1 MNAITSDLMKQM
13 DKVVGQKLRELR
25 TQQGMTQQDLAA
37 VLGLS
42 YQQVQ
47 KYESGT
53 NRISAGK
60 LYFFAKALGVKVS
73 DFYESKHF
81 QEMDNSIDRA
91 KIRDRIADFDGLTQ
105 DVKLALSNLIQT
117 IK

>member
-13 DKVVGQKLRELR
+13 DKIVGQKLRELR

-37 VLGLS
+37 VLDLS

-60 LYFFAKALGVKVS
+60 LYFFAKALGAKVS
-73 DFYESKHF
+73 DFYDSKHF
-81 QEMDNSIDRA
+81 QNVDTSIDRA
-91 KIRDRIADFDGLTQ
+91 KMRDRIEDFDGLSPNI
-105 DVKLALSNLIQT
+105 KLALTNLIQT
-117 IK
+117 MK